1 MKKIALVIIY
11 NHRFDRNIPILENL
25 LGSKWSHIFHVVPF
39 YDGDKENV
47 IPVYESSLFYSGYIA
62 QAYTHLRNKG
72 FTHFVFIGDDMVLN
86 PMLDENNI
94 HQKLGLADNES
105 FIPTLECLD
114 NRKWSNTSYALYFSL
129 KNKGAEVSRFI
140 PSYEEAVRIF
150 ESKGFCNHTSVS
162 FKTAVRNLSPYNI
175 IETRSFL
182 RCILRV
188 SKHLFRRVPFEY
200 PFVGAVSD
208 FCIID
213 AKTMPLFAH
222 YCGTFAALP
231 LFIEVAVPTSLV
243 LSCDNI
249 KTQDSCS
256 LKSGYFWNQEV
267 LLFEQMFSCNYTNLV
282 ENFPK
287 NTLFVHPVKLS
298 KWMPK
303 K

>member
-11 NHRFDRNIPILENL
+11 NHRFDRNIPILEDL
-25 LGSKWSHIFHVVPF
+25 LDSKWSHIFHVVPF

-62 QAYTHLRNKG
+62 QAYTHLKEKG

-86 PMLDENNI
+86 PMLDESTI
-94 HQKLGLADNES
+94 HDKLGLADNES

-114 NRKWSNTSYALYFSL
+114 NRKWSNTSYALYFTL
-129 KNKGAEVSRFI
+129 KNKGAEVSRFL
-140 PSYEEAVRIF
+140 PPYEEAVKIF

-162 FKTAVRNLSPYNI
+162 FMTALRNLGHNNI
-175 IETRSFL
+175 IEIRSFL
-182 RCILRV
+182 RCLVRV
-188 SKHLFRRVPFEY
+188 ARHMFHRVPFEY

-208 FCIID
+208 FLIID
-213 AKTMPLFAH
+213 AETMPLFVH
-222 YCGTFAALP
+222 YCGVFAALP

-243 LSCDNI
+243 LACKNI

-256 LKSGYFWNQEV
+256 LKEGYFWNDDV
-267 LLFEQMFSCNYTNLV
+267 ATFEKQYGCSYYNLIK
-282 ENFPK
+282 NFPVNK
-287 NTLFVHPVKLS
+287 LFVHPVKLS